1 MGVELTD
8 TQMGQLSFLLL
19 LLPAVSFAFYG
30 SNDKVVNLDSS
41 NFEQKVV
48 NSDELWLIEFYA
60 PWCGHFKTLTPQW
73 KSAADELDGV
83 VNIGA
88 VDADKHRD
96 LGGKYG
102 VKGFPT
108 IKIFGAN
115 KNSPKDYKGG
125 RDSTSIVEESFK
137 QLRQMVKDKKNG
149 GKSSGGSGG
158 SSGGSGGRKASGDK
172 DVVILT
178 DANFD
183 KLVMDSPEPFL
194 IEFYAP
200 WCGHCQRLEP
210 EWNEAAAQLQE
221 KTQGK
226 VKIAKVDCT
235 QNQGLAQRFG
245 VQGFPTIKIFKGDK
259 STPEDYNA
267 GRTASDVI
275 NEAMTLFED
284 VREPPELRQLTDQE
298 IFDEKCQNAQLCL
311 IFALPHILDDQAALR
326 NQRLEMIRGL
336 TEKYKAKAWE
346 WFWTEA
352 VAQEQLEGLLGIGGF
367 GYPAM
372 AALNIRKQI
381 RSTQAGSF
389 DEAGISEFLR
399 NLDVGR
405 AGRNV
410 QAFTELPPIALVEE
424 WDGKDGELPVEEEYD
439 LDDLDWDDEPEE
451 DLGKDE
457 L

>member
-1 MGVELTD
+1 
-8 TQMGQLSFLLL
+8 MGQLSAILV
-19 LLPAVSFAFYG
+19 LLPAVTFAFYG

-41 NFEQKVV
+41 NFEQKVT

-60 PWCGHFKTLTPQW
+60 PWCGHCKSLTPAW
-73 KSAADELDGV
+73 KQAAEELDGV
-83 VNIGA
+83 VNLGA

-96 LGGKYG
+96 LGGKFG
-102 VKGFPT
+102 IKGFPT

-115 KNSPKDYKGG
+115 KKSPKDYQGG
-125 RDSTSIVEESFK
+125 RDATAIVEEAFK
-137 QLRQMVKDKKNG
+137 QLRQMVKDKK
-149 GKSSGGSGG
+149 SGGGGGG
-158 SSGGSGGRKASGDK
+158 SSGGSSSGGGGNKKRSNTGDA

-178 DANFD
+178 DSNFD
-183 KLVMDSPEPFL
+183 REVMDNTDPFI

-210 EWNEAAAQLQE
+210 EWNEAATQVKE

-235 QNQGLAQRFG
+235 VNQGLAQRFG
-245 VQGFPTIKIFKGDK
+245 IQGFPTIKIFKGDK
-259 STPEDYNA
+259 SNPEDYNA

-298 IFDEKCQNAQLCL
+298 IFDDKCQNAQLCL
-311 IFALPHILDDQAALR
+311 IFALPHILDDQAAQR
-326 NQRLEMIRGL
+326 NTRLEMIKSL
-336 TEKYKAKAWE
+336 TEQYKAKAWE
-346 WFWTEA
+346 WFWTEGS
-352 VAQEQLEGLLGIGGF
+352 AQPQLEELLGIGGF

-389 DEAGISEFLR
+389 DKAGITEFLR
-399 NLDVGR
+399 NLAVGR

-410 QAFTELPPIALVEE
+410 QAFTELPPIAVVEE

-451 DLGKDE
+451 DVGKDE